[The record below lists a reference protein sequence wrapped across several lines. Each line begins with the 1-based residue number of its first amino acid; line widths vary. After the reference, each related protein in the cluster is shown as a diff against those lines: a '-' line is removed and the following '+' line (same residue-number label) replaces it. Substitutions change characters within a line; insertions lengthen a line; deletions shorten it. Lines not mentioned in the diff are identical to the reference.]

1 MSWRSVMA
9 LLVIAFIGGAIA
21 FAWLNSEGGMPWAES
36 AQTGAIAPEEADT
49 PPAPAATITL
59 PTPTIIQS
67 GGSQAEALLL
77 VLNARRAIEA
87 GKPLGDLA
95 TRLQVTFGQAQPQAL
110 ATMNSAAREPIS
122 NAKLLKDFDAIAPRL
137 SQPTGTAWDR
147 ARYEI
152 ATLFVLRRAD
162 AKPTALAARVEKARE
177 AIISGDIAAAARMV
191 KALPAKEAAYDWLAE
206 ANRAILVRQAL
217 DSLDRSAALAVP
229 PQVLVAP
236 TVPKEPSIP
245 TDVQR

>member
-1 MSWRSVMA
+1 MSWRSVVA
-9 LLVIAFIGGAIA
+9 LLVVAFVGGAIA
-21 FAWLNSEGGMPWAES
+21 FAWLNSEAGVLWTES
-36 AQTGAIAPEEADT
+36 AQTGTIAPEEADT

-59 PTPTIIQS
+59 PTPTILQS
-67 GGSQAEALLL
+67 SGSQAEALLL
-77 VLNARRAIEA
+77 VLNARRALEA

-95 TRLQVTFGQAQPQAL
+95 TRLQMTFGQAQPQAL
-110 ATMNSAAREPIS
+110 ATINNVARDPIS

-152 ATLFVLRRAD
+152 STLFVLRRAD

-206 ANRAILVRQAL
+206 ANRAILVGQAL
-217 DSLDRSAALAVP
+217 DSLDRAAAFGAAPAPVIAPPAPVP
-229 PQVLVAP
+229 PIAP
-236 TVPKEPSIP
+236 VVGE
-245 TDVQR
+245 

>member
-36 AQTGAIAPEEADT
+36 AQTAAIAPEEADT

-67 GGSQAEALLL
+67 SGSQAEALLL

-110 ATMNSAAREPIS
+110 ATINSAAREPIS
-122 NAKLLKDFDAIAPRL
+122 NARLLKDFDAIAPGL

-177 AIISGDIAAAARMV
+177 AIIAGDIAAAARMA
-191 KALPAKEAAYDWLAE
+191 KALPSKEAAYDWLAE

-217 DSLDRSAALAVP
+217 DSLDRAAALAVP

-236 TVPKEPSIP
+236 TTLIEPSIP
-245 TDVQR
+245 TDAQ